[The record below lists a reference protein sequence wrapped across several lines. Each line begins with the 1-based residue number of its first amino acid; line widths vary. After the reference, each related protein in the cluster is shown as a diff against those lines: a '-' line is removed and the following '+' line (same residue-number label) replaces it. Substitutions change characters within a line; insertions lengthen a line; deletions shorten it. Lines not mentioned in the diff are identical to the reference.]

1 MNRSD
6 HPALIALVAILKMY
20 ICVLFVP
27 LAGTKLQR
35 SKVHVL
41 NVWWA
46 EKHQR
51 KKPRLLVP
59 YVIMVNNR
67 RGPEMAINGDKDG
80 DGEAKCIHTQRDQC
94 PWWEV
99 DLGRLAVIN
108 TIEVWNREDVPID
121 VSQGEDY
128 FTKRLFPCW
137 MLVSTDP
144 FPEGTGGQVR

>member
-1 MNRSD
+1 MESD
-6 HPALIALVAILKMY
+6 K
-20 ICVLFVP
+20 
-27 LAGTKLQR
+27 T
-35 SKVHVL
+35 
-41 NVWWA
+41 
-46 EKHQR
+46 
-51 KKPRLLVP
+51 PRP
-59 YVIMVNNR
+59 QFWHSW
-67 RGPEMAINGDKDG
+67 KSSQ
-80 DGEAKCIHTQRDQC
+80 HTQRDQC

-144 FPEGTGGQVR
+144 FPKGTGGQVR